1 MSNNKETQEPLM
13 GQPVELEVVGAT
25 EATQAAGE
33 ASVRPQREEPL
44 KGRKAVRK
52 PAGKEGEAAGETVE
66 AQGAAHEDAATEQPS
81 EEAEA
86 ERVAEAIRQAIE
98 EQAREDENPHST
110 NYTLRQIIGG
120 EMLQT
125 GVMRKNVGLMAV
137 VGLFLFVSVVP
148 CGRCAMSLRSSA
160 SLTASPA
167 TMPEKCSVT
176 ASPRRCALTAASC
189 ASVLS
194 PSRPTSCP
202 RPPNAPAKSGV
213 RGPRTAPMRAL
224 TARSSTMSMMPGS
237 VCIC

>member
-52 PAGKEGEAAGETVE
+52 PAGKEDKEDNTAGEAAK
-66 AQGAAHEDAATEQPS
+66 AQGAAREDAATEQPA

-137 VGLFLFVSVVP
+137 VGLFLFVSVTNRYSVQ
-148 CGRCAMSLRSSA
+148 
-160 SLTASPA
+160 
-167 TMPEKCSVT
+167 EKLKEIN
-176 ASPRRCALTAASC
+176 RLE
-189 ASVLS
+189 
-194 PSRPTSCP
+194 
-202 RPPNAPAKSGV
+202 AKLKD
-213 RGPRTAPMRAL
+213 AKYRAL
-224 TARSSTMSMMPGS
+224 STGS
-237 VCIC
+237 KYTEKTRLSFVLQALRNSKDSILKIPDQPPYKIQVPEEGGQGE

>member
-44 KGRKAVRK
+44 KGRKAGRK
-52 PAGKEGEAAGETVE
+52 PAGKDGKEDNAAGEAVE
-66 AQGAAHEDAATEQPS
+66 AQGAAREDAATEQPA

-137 VGLFLFVSVVP
+137 VGLFLFVSVTNRYSVQ
-148 CGRCAMSLRSSA
+148 
-160 SLTASPA
+160 
-167 TMPEKCSVT
+167 EKLKEIN
-176 ASPRRCALTAASC
+176 RLE
-189 ASVLS
+189 
-194 PSRPTSCP
+194 
-202 RPPNAPAKSGV
+202 AKLKD
-213 RGPRTAPMRAL
+213 AKYRAL
-224 TARSSTMSMMPGS
+224 STGS
-237 VCIC
+237 KYTEKTRLSFVLQALHNSKDSILKIPDQPPYKIQVPEEGGQGE

>member
-44 KGRKAVRK
+44 KGRKAARK
-52 PAGKEGEAAGETVE
+52 PAGKEGEAADETVE
-66 AQGAAHEDAATEQPS
+66 AQGAAHEDAATEQPP
-81 EEAEA
+81 EEA

-137 VGLFLFVSVVP
+137 VGLFLFF
-148 CGRCAMSLRSSA
+148 
-160 SLTASPA
+160 
-167 TMPEKCSVT
+167 SVT
-176 ASPRRCALTAASC
+176 NRYSVQEKLKEINRLEAKLKDAKYRALSTGSKYTEKTRLSFVLQALRNSKD
-189 ASVLS
+189 SVLKI
-194 PSRPTSCP
+194 PDQ
-202 RPPNAPAKSGV
+202 PPYKIQVPEEG
-213 RGPRTAPMRAL
+213 GQ
-224 TARSSTMSMMPGS
+224 GE
-237 VCIC
+237 

>member
-44 KGRKAVRK
+44 KGRKAARK
-52 PAGKEGEAAGETVE
+52 PAGKEGEAAGEAVE
-66 AQGAAHEDAATEQPS
+66 AQGAAREEAATEQPS

-110 NYTLRQIIGG
+110 LRQIIGG

-137 VGLFLFVSVVP
+137 VGLFLFVSVTNRYSVQ
-148 CGRCAMSLRSSA
+148 
-160 SLTASPA
+160 
-167 TMPEKCSVT
+167 EKLKEIN
-176 ASPRRCALTAASC
+176 RLE
-189 ASVLS
+189 
-194 PSRPTSCP
+194 
-202 RPPNAPAKSGV
+202 AKLKD
-213 RGPRTAPMRAL
+213 AKYRAL
-224 TARSSTMSMMPGS
+224 STGS
-237 VCIC
+237 KYTEKTRLSFVLQALRNSKDSILKIPDQPPYKIQVPEEGGQGE